1 MQKHLLFFLLNINN
15 LTQINVIINTSK
27 KSLKSLHHNEENDPR
42 NKGTTGDAVRA
53 VCSGIIFFLLPYLF
67 SPIPGCWCRLSY
79 NVEQWNK
86 KKPRLT
92 RELFY

>member
-53 VCSGIIFFLLPYLF
+53 VCSGLF
-67 SPIPGCWCRLSY
+67 SSCFPTSFLQFQVVGAG
-79 NVEQWNK
+79 
-86 KKPRLT
+86 
-92 RELFY
+92 